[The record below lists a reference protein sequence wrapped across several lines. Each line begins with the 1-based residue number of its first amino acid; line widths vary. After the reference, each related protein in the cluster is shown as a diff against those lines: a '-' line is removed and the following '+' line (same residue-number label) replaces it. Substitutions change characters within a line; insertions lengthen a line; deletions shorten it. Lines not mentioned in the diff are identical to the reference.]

1 MIPVLFG
8 LIVQPY
14 ATFLYEDFRDP
25 VFKSYSKTNYTKQ
38 MKKT

>member
-14 ATFLYEDFRDP
+14 ATFLCEDFRDP
-25 VFKSYSKTNYTKQ
+25 VFKSHTITNYIKQ